1 MAASLLNQY
10 EVIAVVGTIDP
21 QLAGVPSVGIEEL
34 LASRHAHLSQLLSG
48 LS

>member
-21 QLAGVPSVGIEEL
+21 QLAGVPQVGIEEL
-34 LASRHAHLSQLLSG
+34 LGEQGRHAHLVSY
-48 LS
+48 